1 MSNSLMTLGLF
12 VFELSSAPFETVAR
26 QTEHRWG
33 SKDRAGGPPA
43 HQYLGPG
50 ADTLTIDG
58 VLMPEL
64 TGGNKTLDKLREMAS
79 EGKAWILVSGDGR
92 SQGKWFIASVTQ
104 RDSHHTPNGLARR
117 IEFTLSL
124 KRYWDDQPEAMGNL
138 PKSLP

>member
-1 MSNSLMTLGLF
+1 MSLMTLGLF
-12 VFELSSAPFETVAR
+12 VFELKSAPFETVAR
-26 QTEHRWG
+26 TTDHRWG
-33 SKDRAGGPPA
+33 EKDRAGAAPA

-50 ADTLTIDG
+50 ADSITIEG

-64 TGGNKTLDKLREMAS
+64 TGGGKQIDKLREMAA

-92 SQGKWFIASVTQ
+92 NQGKWFIAQVTQ
-104 RDSHHTPNGLARR
+104 RDSHHVENGLPRR

-124 KRYWDDQPEAMGNL
+124 KRYWDDAPEAMGSL